1 WMRRWPHCFAGKL
14 RKREWAD
21 LGRWSAAGLLY
32 GALVALGMFYYLQ
45 EPFGAILRNPATY
58 IIVGV
63 PWILISQ
70 WAADMV
76 FVGLTSY
83 EERFNVDQEWLG
95 RAAGWPF
102 VAAGILG
109 LGVVVTFP
117 RLPAQGSQ
125 ASFHLYSSLGSVLVS
140 ISRF

>member
-95 RAAGWPF
+95 RAAGWLF
-102 VAAGILG
+102 VAAAVWGPRG
-109 LGVVVTFP
+109 LVTLS
-117 RLPAQGSQ
+117 RLPAAGAESRLTL
-125 ASFHLYSSLGSVLVS
+125 FSLIGD
-140 ISRF
+140 